1 MDFLTFTPSWDFIL
15 FTLICFFTLIGVII
29 GESKTIKGLL
39 VAYPSFFVADFFSV
53 FLPSLFPNISI
64 ALISNGE
71 ISNVLTISEQITS
84 LYIYSGIKIF
94 LFCVIW
100 LVLFQFTFF
109 EISAKNCK
117 NSVGNLF
124 LLGIISLSFALL
136 FINIILLLLSGW
148 SIVGFDTVH
157 HVLSEMTSESF
168 LALHFVQ
175 YNGLFFAVP
184 AVILMFALLLHSEEK
199 SLSESENTDS

>member
-15 FTLICFFTLIGVII
+15 FTIICFLTLFGIVI
-29 GESKTIKGLL
+29 GESKVIKGVL
-39 VAYPSFFVADFFSV
+39 VAYPAFFVADFFSI

-64 ALISNGE
+64 ALISDGE
-71 ISNVLTISEQITS
+71 ISSVLTLSEQITS
-84 LYIYSGIKIF
+84 LYIYAGIKVFIF
-94 LFCVIW
+94 CLLW

-136 FINIILLLLSGW
+136 FINTILLLLSGW
-148 SIVGFDTVH
+148 SIVGFDTTH
-157 HVLSEMTSESF
+157 HILSSIADSSF
-168 LALHFVQ
+168 LALHFVK
-175 YNGLFFAVP
+175 YNGLFFAIP
-184 AVILMFALLLHSEEK
+184 AITLMFALLLHSEEK
-199 SLSESENTDS
+199 RLSSEEE